1 MNDIS
6 LNGSMIMPNSID
18 TLINQM
24 QQKLQAYEQ
33 KGDWAY
39 IYKYLY
45 SREMYDDFRKWH
57 VDSNNV
63 DIDLDLWQDLVLD
76 HFVNTFRFA
85 DSKCYQYFKDICK
98 QLGLEESTNPFIT
111 FFKNMSKYKFE
122 TKDIIALNNAYVNG
136 YINTNKLA
144 YNKPDSKGIDNI
156 IYKDSLYRNN
166 KSTRDILDLLK
177 ASAEFRIQDSEDKNH
192 YDNIFYD
199 ENGQVRSWDLI
210 KQDLTDYQLRGDYA
224 KQADTDLSETD
235 RLARRLSR
243 VSNKTKTEVLSKM
256 LDNMSDDAAK
266 ELAATLFNRTRGL
279 K

>member
-1 MNDIS
+1 MYSTPKMSDIS

-63 DIDLDLWQDLVLD
+63 DI
-76 HFVNTFRFA
+76 
-85 DSKCYQYFKDICK
+85 
-98 QLGLEESTNPFIT
+98 GLEESTNPFIT

-266 ELAATLFNRTRGL
+266 ELAATLFNKTRGL